1 MSEFFVRRP
10 IVAIVIAILMTLI
23 GGVCIL
29 ALPIAQYPQIA
40 PPEIQVQT
48 HYTGA
53 DALTIEQSVAA
64 PIEQQMSGVDN
75 MNYMYSINANSGDIR
90 LIVNFDVATD
100 PNIDQVL
107 TQIRVSQ
114 AQSQLPADV
123 INYGLTVKKSTTAPL
138 MLDRAL
144 FAERKLR
151 RSFSRQLRLHQ
162 SVRST
167 DARSRNWQRAGFR
180 RGPIR
185 DAPVGQARSA
195 REARHHRARHHQR
208 SAKAEHGESR
218 RPGRR
223 RTDSERTEIHL
234 HRPRARTIANT
245 GGIRRDCR

>member
-90 LIVNFDVATD
+90 LIVNFDVASD

-107 TQIRVSQ
+107 TQLRVAQ

-123 INYGLTVKKSTTAPL
+123 NNYGLTVKKSVTAPL
-138 MLDRAL
+138 MLVAL
-144 FAERKLR
+144 NSPNGTYNNIFLANYANINLIDQLTRVPGISNVQVFGAGQYAMRLWVKPDQLAKLTVTVPDVINAIKAQNTVNPAGQIGGEPAPPGQE
-151 RSFSRQLRLHQ
+151 FTYT
-162 SVRST
+162 VRS
-167 DARSRNWQRAGFR
+167 AGR
-180 RGPIR
+180 LT
-185 DAPVGQARSA
+185 SA
-195 REARHHRARHHQR
+195 E
-208 SAKAEHGESR
+208 EFGE
-218 RPGRR
+218 
-223 RTDSERTEIHL
+223 IV
-234 HRPRARTIANT
+234 
-245 GGIRRDCR
+245 